1 MDIIRKGQKI
11 VSTFTTFLTKERK
24 KEIEYVL
31 PSMEFV
37 VFTFLVKNEKPQ
49 KLDLQST
56 KRKLNFHSIVHDCDR
71 NTKT

>member
-1 MDIIRKGQKI
+1 MDIIRKGQQI

-56 KRKLNFHSIVHDCDR
+56 KRKLNFH
-71 NTKT
+71 